1 VQRLPLRRLV
11 TGPAPSPERVFLTS
25 VWFKGHNNPRYA
37 ELLPRLRRLDAYLVT
52 CSDRRIPRGLQ
63 FRAYRWGRAAHY
75 RATLAAATRRYGG
88 MLTLDNEQ
96 IRWFGGP
103 IVSDVDDPRFTE
115 AEVAL
120 LRRPNLRAYVVTAEH
135 AARRFAA
142 LGVEKPHVVIP
153 QGVSLRT
160 ISEPLVAEARKLRR
174 EGDVVVG
181 YMAAF
186 LLSAGDR
193 GGESPLYNVDH
204 LLELWNE
211 VHARAPAAQLWL
223 VGDASERVRRR
234 LAGRD
239 DVVVF
244 GLLPRERAL
253 TTLAGTDLALYP
265 RTQDQGIRAA
275 KVAEYLG
282 LGLPIVSYDYDV
294 TQDIREAG
302 AGLLVDTPR
311 AFVDAAVSLV
321 QDDALRASLAAA
333 ARTAGEARDWDVLAR
348 HFEEVLDL
356 HLPPGRR

>member
-1 VQRLPLRRLV
+1 
-11 TGPAPSPERVFLTS
+11 
-25 VWFKGHNNPRYA
+25 
-37 ELLPRLRRLDAYLVT
+37 
-52 CSDRRIPRGLQ
+52 
-63 FRAYRWGRAAHY
+63 
-75 RATLAAATRRYGG
+75 
-88 MLTLDNEQ
+88 
-96 IRWFGGP
+96 
-103 IVSDVDDPRFTE
+103 
-115 AEVAL
+115 
-120 LRRPNLRAYVVTAEH
+120 VVTAEH

-160 ISEPLVAEARKLRR
+160 VTEPLVAEARKLRR
-174 EGDVVVG
+174 DGDVVVG

-204 LLELWNE
+204 LLELWDE

-311 AFVDAAVSLV
+311 AFVDAVVSLV
-321 QDDALRASLAAA
+321 RDGALRGSLAAA
-333 ARTAGEARDWDVLAR
+333 ARTAGEERDWDVLAR
-348 HFEEVLDL
+348 RFEEVLDL
-356 HLPPGRR
+356 HLPPEGR